1 MDASKTVWM
10 GNIDCTMNEHFIKKM
25 FKSLSKAV
33 LFNI

>member
-10 GNIDCTMNEHFIKKM
+10 GNIDSTMNEQFIKKM
-25 FKSLSKAV
+25 FKSLSKTV